1 MGGITNES
9 HALQLLRAGDIRA
22 LESIWQLYADDLLA
36 YLTALLHS
44 RQDAEDVLQ
53 EVFIEI
59 AKRHQR
65 VGAAKELKPYL
76 FRMSRNVAFNL
87 HKKSKRRA
95 VREKGF
101 SLLMQTQEEGDRD
114 DGHSE
119 LQLKLEKALR
129 LLPEKQRAVLSLK
142 FYRKKT
148 FREIAEMLDI
158 SENTASSRY
167 RYGMLKI
174 KQKINGGS

>member
-1 MGGITNES
+1 MGGVTNES

-36 YLTALLHS
+36 YLMALLHS

-53 EVFIEI
+53 EMFIEI
-59 AKRHQR
+59 AKKHQR

-95 VREKGF
+95 VREKSF
-101 SLLMQTQEEGDRD
+101 SLLMQNQEEDNG
-114 DGHSE
+114 GHAHSD
-119 LQLKLEKALR
+119 LKLKLER
-129 LLPEKQRAVLSLK
+129 EMGLLPEKQRAVLSLK

-167 RYGMLKI
+167 RYGMLKLKQQI
-174 KQKINGGS
+174 KGGS